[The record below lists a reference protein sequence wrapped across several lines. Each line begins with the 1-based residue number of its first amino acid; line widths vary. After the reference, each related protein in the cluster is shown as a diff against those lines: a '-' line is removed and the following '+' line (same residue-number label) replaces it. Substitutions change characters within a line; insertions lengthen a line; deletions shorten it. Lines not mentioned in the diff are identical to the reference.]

1 MRKVSREEI
10 LNGPV
15 VRTMFLLGLPVMVSQ
30 LLFTFYN
37 MADTFWLGHLPLSE
51 SSGAVSGLQLA
62 FPIIWFISS
71 FILGFGFA
79 GVALVAQYTGAND
92 HKKANYAAAQILLFL
107 TLAGVIVAAVG
118 YFLMPFV
125 ARLITTSTEI
135 SSVAISY
142 MKIYVIGIPFLFISA
157 AFQNILSAKGD
168 NVTPMQVTL
177 ATNILNIVLDPFLI
191 FGWWIFP
198 RMTVVGAA
206 IATVIAEALAGVISL
221 YFLFKGSRGIKIT
234 LKDLKIDPE
243 LFSQIIKIGFPAAIG
258 NSASSFGF
266 LILTGLIGRTENP
279 EVALSAYGI
288 GDRAINVI
296 FVVIDG
302 IGAAIVTMVGQNL
315 GALNIKRT
323 ELIANTGIKLEFMIT
338 LVESVIIFA
347 MRNLIFEIFIPG
359 NTAVIT
365 EGSKFLT
372 VFILGLP
379 FFGLFAAVSGV
390 FRGSGHNVEPMI
402 GDLLRL
408 WGLRVPLSY
417 ILGKRFGSTGIW
429 WGMTLSNIVAGIAV
443 YVMFTFGKW
452 KKPVIKKGTE
462 VIEENIVITGRE

>member
-1 MRKVSREEI
+1 
-10 LNGPV
+10 
-15 VRTMFLLGLPVMVSQ
+15 
-30 LLFTFYN
+30 
-37 MADTFWLGHLPLSE
+37 
-51 SSGAVSGLQLA
+51 
-62 FPIIWFISS
+62 
-71 FILGFGFA
+71 
-79 GVALVAQYTGAND
+79 
-92 HKKANYAAAQILLFL
+92 
-107 TLAGVIVAAVG
+107 
-118 YFLMPFV
+118 
-125 ARLITTSTEI
+125 
-135 SSVAISY
+135 
-142 MKIYVIGIPFLFISA
+142 
-157 AFQNILSAKGD
+157 
-168 NVTPMQVTL
+168 
-177 ATNILNIVLDPFLI
+177 
-191 FGWWIFP
+191 
-198 RMTVVGAA
+198 
-206 IATVIAEALAGVISL
+206 
-221 YFLFKGSRGIKIT
+221 
-234 LKDLKIDPE
+234 
-243 LFSQIIKIGFPAAIG
+243 
-258 NSASSFGF
+258 
-266 LILTGLIGRTENP
+266 
-279 EVALSAYGI
+279 
-288 GDRAINVI
+288 VI

-452 KKPVIKKGTE
+452 KSQ
-462 VIEENIVITGRE
+462 

>member
-1 MRKVSREEI
+1 MTNE
-10 LNGPV
+10 
-15 VRTMFLLGLPVMVSQ
+15 
-30 LLFTFYN
+30 
-37 MADTFWLGHLPLSE
+37 
-51 SSGAVSGLQLA
+51 
-62 FPIIWFISS
+62 
-71 FILGFGFA
+71 
-79 GVALVAQYTGAND
+79 
-92 HKKANYAAAQILLFL
+92 KANYAASQILLFL

-372 VFILGLP
+372 VIY
-379 FFGLFAAVSGV
+379 
-390 FRGSGHNVEPMI
+390 FRVTF
-402 GDLLRL
+402 L
-408 WGLRVPLSY
+408 WIICCCFRCV
-417 ILGKRFGSTGIW
+417 
-429 WGMTLSNIVAGIAV
+429 
-443 YVMFTFGKW
+443 
-452 KKPVIKKGTE
+452 
-462 VIEENIVITGRE
+462 

>member
-1 MRKVSREEI
+1 
-10 LNGPV
+10 
-15 VRTMFLLGLPVMVSQ
+15 MVSQ

-51 SSGAVSGLQLA
+51 SSGAVSGLQLD

-79 GVALVAQYTGAND
+79 GVELVAQYTGAKC
-92 HKKANYAAAQILLFL
+92 HEKANYAAAQILLFL
-107 TLAGVIVAAVG
+107 TLAGVIVAVIG
-118 YFLMPFV
+118 YFLMPLV

-135 SSVAISY
+135 SNVAISY

-177 ATNILNIVLDPFLI
+177 AANILNIVLDPFLI

-206 IATVIAEALAGVISL
+206 IATVIAEALAGIISL
-221 YFLFKGSRGIKIT
+221 YFLFRGSRGIKIT

-243 LFSQIIKIGFPAAIG
+243 WFSQIFKIGFPAAIG

-266 LILTGLIGRTENP
+266 LVLTGLIGRTENP

-288 GDRAINVI
+288 RDRAINVI

-323 ELIANTGIKLEFMIT
+323 EFIAKTGIKLEFVIT

-372 VFILGLP
+372 VFIFGLP
-379 FFGLFAAVSGV
+379 FFGLFSAVSGV

-462 VIEENIVITGRE
+462 VVEENIVITGRE